1 MIPQELI
8 LKIADFN
15 ILETPILNKYHYKYF
30 RGKLILNAN
39 KIKKWYK
46 KNRINI
52 KLQEIS
58 KLSPFLYTKNTII
71 GLYMKY
77 FGTEF
82 LIIYL
87 KILANRNNNENYI
100 LISKNIK
107 SRYDCYLFLK
117 MLKKDEILLGLNEFS
132 YIYL

>member
-8 LKIADFN
+8 LKIVDFN
-15 ILETPILNKYHYKYF
+15 LLETPILNRYHYKYF
-30 RGKLILNAN
+30 KEKLNLNAN
-39 KIKKWYK
+39 IIKKWYK
-46 KNRINI
+46 KHKFSL
-52 KLQEIS
+52 KLKEMS
-58 KLSPFLYTKNTII
+58 NMSPFLYTKNTII
-71 GLYMKY
+71 KLYMKY

-87 KILANRNNNENYI
+87 EMLANRNNNENYI